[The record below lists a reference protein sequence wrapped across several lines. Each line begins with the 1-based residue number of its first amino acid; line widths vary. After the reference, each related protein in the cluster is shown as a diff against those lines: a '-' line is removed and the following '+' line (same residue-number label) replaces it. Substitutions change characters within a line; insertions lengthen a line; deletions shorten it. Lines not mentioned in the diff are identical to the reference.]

1 MRSLMFQSL
10 AVALVLC
17 FVPVTFAQDEVKAIV
32 DKAVKAHGGAE
43 KVNKAK
49 CMQAKSKGRI
59 EFLGGIDMTQEISA
73 KFTGKFK
80 EVVEMDINGQKVKVI
95 SLFDGSKAS
104 IMANGQPVD
113 VTDKIMEEFREG
125 AHALK
130 LGRLTNLLTDKSLHL
145 SLLGES
151 KVMDRPVVGVKVAS
165 KGHRDLD
172 LYFDKE
178 SGLLTKIQT
187 RKNDLQ
193 TMQEVDEERI
203 IKEYQDT
210 DGPKTAKKVLVNHDG
225 KKYLEL
231 EVLEVKYPDE
241 IDDSDFQKP

>member
-1 MRSLMFQSL
+1 MFESL
-10 AVALVLC
+10 AVALVLS
-17 FVPVTFAQDEVKAIV
+17 FAPVTFAQDEVKAII

-49 CMQAKSKGRI
+49 CVQTKSKGRI
-59 EFLGGIDMTQEISA
+59 ELLGGIDMTQEMSA
-73 KFTGKFK
+73 KFSGKFK

-104 IMANGQPVD
+104 ITANGQPVD

-125 AHALK
+125 AYALK
-130 LGRLTNLLTDKSLHL
+130 LGRLTNLLTDKSLRL

-151 KVMDRPVVGVKVAS
+151 KVLDRPAVGVKVAS

-225 KKYLEL
+225 KKYRLC
-231 EVLEVKYPDE
+231 VKFADLVG
-241 IDDSDFQKP
+241 IWLTC

>member
-1 MRSLMFQSL
+1 MFESL
-10 AVALVLC
+10 AIALVLG
-17 FVPVTFAQDEVKAIV
+17 FVPVTFAQDEAKAII

-49 CMQAKSKGRI
+49 CVQTKSKGRI
-59 EFLGGIDMTQEISA
+59 ELLGGIDMTQEMSA
-73 KFTGKFK
+73 KFSGKFK

-104 IMANGQPVD
+104 ITANGQPVD

-125 AHALK
+125 AYALK
-130 LGRLTNLLTDKSLHL
+130 LGRLTNLLTDKSLRL

-151 KVMDRPVVGVKVAS
+151 KVLDRPAVGVKVAS

-203 IKEYQDT
+203 IKEYQET

-241 IDDSDFQKP
+241 IDDSEFQKP